1 MRVETGNVV
10 AAKMNAHRHQW
21 NGGICSQPQSWNC
34 GADGAFRES
43 FCDAGVPRCFH
54 LDVFKPGAPRF
65 ITPDNSV
72 LLAVQ
77 QQPRIFDDQV
87 LVFYGGRFG
96 AQQGIA
102 PNDYEQSLFG
112 FYRVKHASLD
122 ATRTPHRLIVEP
134 HSDAWAIFPRMHLRP
149 SALRTVPG
157 VAYLKQMRA
166 KGLKDAIDEA
176 LEAAESLPK
185 SEGWSSELQR
195 RLQRAGD
202 ALPGWLQKAEETL
215 ASLPRPSEA
224 PRMSV
229 SFGHLEGSLAAK
241 LKGIRISTPPPTPSA
256 SPAVLVDSAPSIP
269 VAPAAPQKAP
279 SAGKL
284 SKSTLGPSAPPVA
297 PVEAEVGPSVAV
309 IAETLIDMDS
319 SAAKTSAATQAV
331 HEQSVTE
338 RMVREQIWSEEPL
351 ESLPPAGAPQGE
363 IHLGGPIAEV
373 QTDGLASEKAVEA
386 LPIYSVPEPLGRQIL
401 EDQFGDQLVD
411 ALSVAFIT
419 KSLVI
424 LTGAPGAGKSWIA
437 SRLLDDTARDRTVIV
452 PVAST
457 WRGREDLLGYVNPIN
472 GSFEST
478 EFTQFLCD
486 AQDAWEAGDRRARLV
501 IFEEFNL
508 SQPEHWLSD
517 LLVRL
522 EYDADQ
528 LADRTIQLGGKEIAG
543 RKGRACS
550 VVLVPSL
557 RFAATLN
564 NDHTVKPLSPRVLDR
579 AALIEVTSSG
589 RAALSRAGMELGDDV
604 EDVIDELNDILEP
617 RGAAFSVRSARSL
630 QRAMEAGSTNG
641 MSLARVLDLVLAQEV
656 LSRVRLLAGDP
667 RDEQLLSRLK
677 DWTQRPG
684 CAELAGCAARVADWA
699 DLLSAGRDVFQA

>member
-10 AAKMNAHRHQW
+10 VAKMNAHRHQW

-87 LVFYGGRFG
+87 MVFYGGRFG

-102 PNDYEQSLFG
+102 LNDYEQSLFG

-149 SALRTVPG
+149 SALRAVPG

-166 KGLKDAIDEA
+166 KGLRDAIDEA
-176 LEAAESLPK
+176 LDAAESLPK

-215 ASLPRPSEA
+215 ASLPLPSEA
-224 PRMSV
+224 PRVSV
-229 SFGHLEGSLAAK
+229 SFGHLEGPLAAK
-241 LKGIRISTPPPTPSA
+241 LKGIRISTPT
-256 SPAVLVDSAPSIP
+256 
-269 VAPAAPQKAP
+269 APASGSPTVRADAVPSLPVIPPAPQKAL

-284 SKSTLGPSAPPVA
+284 SKSTSPPSGTPVA
-297 PVEAEVGPSVAV
+297 PIEADADPDISVIV
-309 IAETLIDMDS
+309 DTSTDIDS
-319 SAAKTSAATQAV
+319 SAEQKFLAKQAV
-331 HEQSVTE
+331 SETPVTEQITREQSRDE
-338 RMVREQIWSEEPL
+338 DLLKSA
-351 ESLPPAGAPQGE
+351 PAADAPQVDF
-363 IHLGGPIAEV
+363 HLGGPIAKPL
-373 QTDGLASEKAVEA
+373 TDSLAAEAAVEA
-386 LPIYSVPEPLGRQIL
+386 LPIYPVPEPLGRQIL
-401 EDQFGDQLVD
+401 EDQFGKQLVD
-411 ALSVAFIT
+411 AVSVAFIT

-486 AQDAWEAGDRRARLV
+486 AQDAWEVGDRRARLV

-543 RKGRACS
+543 RHGRACS

>member
-1 MRVETGNVV
+1 MRVEPGNVV

-21 NGGICSQPQSWNC
+21 NGTICSQPQSWNC
-34 GADGAFRES
+34 GAEPDFRAN

-54 LDVFKPGAPRF
+54 LDVFKASGPRF
-65 ITPDNSV
+65 LTPDSSV
-72 LLAVQ
+72 VLAVQ
-77 QQPRIFDDQV
+77 QQPRLFDDQV

-96 AQQGIA
+96 AQQGIVA
-102 PNDYEQSLFG
+102 GDYEQTLFG

-122 ATRTPHRLIVEP
+122 TARTPYRLVVEP
-134 HSDAWAIFPRMHLRP
+134 HADAWAMFPRMHLRP
-149 SALRTVPG
+149 AALRTIPG

-166 KGLKDAIDEA
+166 KGLKDAVDEA

-185 SEGWSSELQR
+185 SDGWSVELQR
-195 RLQRAGD
+195 RLKRAGE

-215 ASLPRPSEA
+215 AKLPPASEA
-224 PRMSV
+224 PRMSP
-229 SFGHLEGSLAAK
+229 SFGNLEGPLAAK
-241 LKGIRISTPPPTPSA
+241 LKGIRIST
-256 SPAVLVDSAPSIP
+256 
-269 VAPAAPQKAP
+269 AP
-279 SAGKL
+279 SAPEAPPAIAADAAPPSAQVPAPPPEVPPRVEAATPVPDPIEAPPAPIKAEDSPKTDLTDETLADGTAPVAETPAETQLEAEQKAAEPTVHEPAL
-284 SKSTLGPSAPPVA
+284 AEETLGPVSTADAPNVDVPVA
-297 PVEAEVGPSVAV
+297 ATVEQ
-309 IAETLIDMDS
+309 T
-319 SAAKTSAATQAV
+319 
-331 HEQSVTE
+331 
-338 RMVREQIWSEEPL
+338 
-351 ESLPPAGAPQGE
+351 
-363 IHLGGPIAEV
+363 
-373 QTDGLASEKAVEA
+373 QTDGLAVEA
-386 LPIYSVPEPLGRQIL
+386 AAEAAPVHALPEPLGRQIL
-401 EDQFGDQLVD
+401 EDQFGSQLVD

-437 SRLLDDTARDRTVIV
+437 SRLLDDNARDRTVIV

-472 GSFEST
+472 GSFEAT

-528 LADRTIQLGGKEIAG
+528 QADRTVRLGGKEIAG
-543 RKGRACS
+543 RPGRACS

-604 EDVIDELNDILEP
+604 EDIIDELNDLLEP

-641 MSLARVLDLVLAQEV
+641 MGLARALDLVLAQEV

-667 RDEQLLSRLK
+667 RDEQLLSRLQA
-677 DWTQRPG
+677 WTQKPG